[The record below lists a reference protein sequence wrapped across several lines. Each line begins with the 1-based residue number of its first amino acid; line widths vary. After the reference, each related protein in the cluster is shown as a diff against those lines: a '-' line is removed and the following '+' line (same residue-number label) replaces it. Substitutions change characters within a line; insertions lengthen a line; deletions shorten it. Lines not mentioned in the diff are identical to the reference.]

1 MTRKDYIKI
10 ANTLID
16 SMQNIINDE
25 SISLEDIAFIKNELT
40 TQFCKTLKCDNNS
53 FNEEIFLS
61 YIDNN
66 IGSL

>member
-16 SMQNIINDE
+16 SMQNIINE

-40 TQFCKTLKCDNNS
+40 TQFCKTFS
-53 FNEEIFLS
+53 EI
-61 YIDNN
+61 
-66 IGSL
+66 

>member
-16 SMQNIINDE
+16 SMQNIINE
-25 SISLEDIAFIKNELT
+25 GINLEDIAFIKNELT

>member
-16 SMQNIINDE
+16 SMQNIINE